1 MKAEII
7 SIGSE
12 LTSGKNL
19 DTNSQW
25 LSIQLAAM
33 GISVGWHTTIAD
45 DFEANLQAFDIASK
59 RAGLV
64 IASGGLGPTQ
74 DDLTREVLAKLIN
87 QPLEFHQPSWD
98 IIVEMFTKRNRVCP
112 DRNQVQAFFPKGAEP
127 IPNTEGTAPG
137 IWMKVKQSHIAALP
151 GVPREMKSLFE
162 TWLKTRLIELGLAQ
176 GVLIQRK
183 INTFGLGESAIEEKL
198 FDITKRGNDPEV
210 GITASD
216 AVISLRI
223 LASADN
229 EAEALKK
236 IAPAEAIIRERLG
249 DLVFGIEEEE
259 LQDVVH
265 QMLHHAGKT
274 VATAESITG
283 GVLAAK
289 LTMVP
294 GASAR
299 YLGGIVSYSNAVKQ
313 SALGVPAELL
323 EQFGAC
329 SKEVTLSM
337 AEGCRQRTGADFALA
352 TTGVAGPG
360 GLSPDLPE
368 GKVFVAL
375 AWNGGSHSETNQWF
389 GNRNEVQSRT
399 AKMAL
404 NILRLHLLKD
414 SNHG

>member
-25 LSIQLAAM
+25 LSIQLASM
-33 GISVGWHTTIAD
+33 GIPVGWHTTIAD
-45 DFEANLQAFDIASK
+45 DFDANLEAFGIASQ

-64 IASGGLGPTQ
+64 VATGGLGPTQ
-74 DDLTREVLAKLIN
+74 DDLTREVLAKLLKV
-87 QPLEFHQPSWD
+87 PLEFHQPSWD
-98 IIVEMFTKRNRVCP
+98 TIIEMFTRRNRACP
-112 DRNQVQAFFPKGAEP
+112 DRNKVQAYFPKGAEP
-127 IPNTEGTAPG
+127 IPNTTGTAPG
-137 IWMKVKQSHIAALP
+137 IWVKVNQSYFAALP
-151 GVPREMKSLFE
+151 GVPREMKSMFDG
-162 TWLKTRLIELGLAQ
+162 WLKPKLLGIGMSQ

-198 FDITKRGNDPEV
+198 FDITRRGNDPEV

-223 LASADN
+223 LAGAEN
-229 EAEALKK
+229 EALALKK

-249 DLVFGIEEEE
+249 ELVFGVEDEE

-265 QMLHHAGKT
+265 QMLQKFGKT
-274 VATAESITG
+274 IATAESITG
-283 GVLAAK
+283 GLLASRFTK
-289 LTMVP
+289 VP

-299 YLGGIVSYSNAVKQ
+299 YLGGFVTYTNDVKK
-313 SALGVPAELL
+313 STLGVPAELL
-323 EQFGAC
+323 DQFGAC
-329 SKEVTLSM
+329 SKEVTLAM
-337 AEGCRQRTGADFALA
+337 AEGCRERTGADFALA

-360 GLSPDLPE
+360 DLSPELRE

-375 AWNGGSHSETNQWF
+375 AWKGGSQSETNQWF
-389 GNRNEVQSRT
+389 GSRHEVQSRT

-404 NILRLHLLKD
+404 NMLRLHLLRELK
-414 SNHG
+414 HG

>member
-25 LSIQLAAM
+25 LSIQLASM
-33 GISVGWHTTIAD
+33 GIPVGWHTTIAD
-45 DFEANLQAFDIASK
+45 DFDANLEAFGIASQ

-64 IASGGLGPTQ
+64 VATGGLGPTQ
-74 DDLTREVLAKLIN
+74 DDLTREVLAKLLKV
-87 QPLEFHQPSWD
+87 PLEFHQPSWD
-98 IIVEMFTKRNRVCP
+98 TIIEMFTRRNRACP
-112 DRNQVQAFFPKGAEP
+112 DRNKVQAYFPKGAEP
-127 IPNTEGTAPG
+127 IPNTTGTAPG
-137 IWMKVKQSHIAALP
+137 IWVKVNQSYFAALP
-151 GVPREMKSLFE
+151 GVPREMKSMFDG
-162 TWLKTRLIELGLAQ
+162 WLKPKLVGMGMSQ

-198 FDITKRGNDPEV
+198 FDITRRGNDPEV

-223 LASADN
+223 LAGAEN
-229 EAEALKK
+229 EALALKK

-249 DLVFGIEEEE
+249 ELVFGVEDEE

-265 QMLHHAGKT
+265 QMLQKFGKT
-274 VATAESITG
+274 IATAESITG
-283 GVLAAK
+283 GLLASRFTK
-289 LTMVP
+289 VP

-299 YLGGIVSYSNAVKQ
+299 YLGGFVTYTNDVKK

-323 EQFGAC
+323 DQFGAC
-329 SKEVTLSM
+329 SKEVTLAM
-337 AEGCRQRTGADFALA
+337 AEGCRERTGADFALA

-360 GLSPDLPE
+360 DLSPELRE

-375 AWNGGSHSETNQWF
+375 AWKGGSQSETNQWF
-389 GNRNEVQSRT
+389 GSRHEVQSRT

-404 NILRLHLLKD
+404 NMLRLHLLRELK
-414 SNHG
+414 HG

>member
-25 LSIQLAAM
+25 LSIQLASM
-33 GISVGWHTTIAD
+33 GIPVGWHTTIAD
-45 DFEANLQAFDIASK
+45 DFDANLEAFGIASQ

-64 IASGGLGPTQ
+64 VATGGLGPTQ
-74 DDLTREVLAKLIN
+74 DDLTREVLAKLLKV
-87 QPLEFHQPSWD
+87 PLEFHQPSWD
-98 IIVEMFTKRNRVCP
+98 TIIEMFTRRNRACP
-112 DRNQVQAFFPKGAEP
+112 DRNKVQAYFPKGAEP
-127 IPNTEGTAPG
+127 IPNTTGTAPG
-137 IWMKVKQSHIAALP
+137 IWVKVNQSYFAALP
-151 GVPREMKSLFE
+151 GVPREMKSMFDG
-162 TWLKTRLIELGLAQ
+162 WLKPKLLGMGMSQ

-198 FDITKRGNDPEV
+198 FDITRRGNDPEV

-223 LASADN
+223 LAGAEN
-229 EAEALKK
+229 EALALKK

-249 DLVFGIEEEE
+249 ELVFGVEDEE

-265 QMLHHAGKT
+265 QMLQKFGKT
-274 VATAESITG
+274 IATAESITG
-283 GVLAAK
+283 GLLASRFTK
-289 LTMVP
+289 VP

-299 YLGGIVSYSNAVKQ
+299 YLGGFVTYTNDVKK

-323 EQFGAC
+323 DQFGAC
-329 SKEVTLSM
+329 SKEVTLAM
-337 AEGCRQRTGADFALA
+337 AESCRERTGADFALA

-360 GLSPDLPE
+360 DLSPELRE

-375 AWNGGSHSETNQWF
+375 AWKGGSQSETNQWF
-389 GNRNEVQSRT
+389 GSRHEVQSRT

-404 NILRLHLLKD
+404 NMLRLHLLRELK
-414 SNHG
+414 HG

>member
-25 LSIQLAAM
+25 LSIQLASM
-33 GISVGWHTTIAD
+33 GIPVGWHTTIAD
-45 DFEANLQAFDIASK
+45 DFDANLEAFGIASQ

-64 IASGGLGPTQ
+64 VATGGLGPTQ
-74 DDLTREVLAKLIN
+74 DDLTREVLAKLLKV
-87 QPLEFHQPSWD
+87 PLEFHQPSWD
-98 IIVEMFTKRNRVCP
+98 TIIEMFTRRNRACP
-112 DRNQVQAFFPKGAEP
+112 DRNKVQAYFPKGAEP
-127 IPNTEGTAPG
+127 IPNTTGTAPG
-137 IWMKVKQSHIAALP
+137 IWVKVNQSYFAALP
-151 GVPREMKSLFE
+151 GVPREMKSMFDG
-162 TWLKTRLIELGLAQ
+162 WLKPKLLGMGMSQ

-198 FDITKRGNDPEV
+198 FDITRRGNDPEV

-223 LASADN
+223 LAGAEN
-229 EAEALKK
+229 EALALKK

-249 DLVFGIEEEE
+249 ELVFGVEDEE

-265 QMLHHAGKT
+265 QMLQKFGKT
-274 VATAESITG
+274 IATAESITG
-283 GVLAAK
+283 GLLASRFTK
-289 LTMVP
+289 VP

-299 YLGGIVSYSNAVKQ
+299 YLGGFVTYTNDVKK

-323 EQFGAC
+323 DQFGAC
-329 SKEVTLSM
+329 SKEVTLAM
-337 AEGCRQRTGADFALA
+337 AEGCRERTGADFALA

-360 GLSPDLPE
+360 DLSPELRE

-375 AWNGGSHSETNQWF
+375 AWKGGSQYETNQWF
-389 GNRNEVQSRT
+389 GSRHEVQSRT

-404 NILRLHLLKD
+404 NMLRLHLLRELK
-414 SNHG
+414 HG

>member
-25 LSIQLAAM
+25 LSIQLASM
-33 GISVGWHTTIAD
+33 GIPVGWHTTIAD
-45 DFEANLQAFDIASK
+45 DFDANLEAFGIASQ

-64 IASGGLGPTQ
+64 VATGGLGPTQ
-74 DDLTREVLAKLIN
+74 DDLTREVLAKLLKV
-87 QPLEFHQPSWD
+87 PLEFHQPSWD
-98 IIVEMFTKRNRVCP
+98 TIIEMFTRRNRACP
-112 DRNQVQAFFPKGAEP
+112 DRNKVQAYFPKGAEP
-127 IPNTEGTAPG
+127 IPNTTGTAPG
-137 IWMKVKQSHIAALP
+137 IWVKVNQSYFAALP
-151 GVPREMKSLFE
+151 GVPREMKSMFDG
-162 TWLKTRLIELGLAQ
+162 WLKPKLLGMGMSQ

-198 FDITKRGNDPEV
+198 FDITRRGNDPEV

-223 LASADN
+223 LAGAEN
-229 EAEALKK
+229 EALALKK

-249 DLVFGIEEEE
+249 ELVFGVEDEE

-265 QMLHHAGKT
+265 QMLQKFGKT
-274 VATAESITG
+274 IATAESITG
-283 GVLAAK
+283 GLLASRFTK
-289 LTMVP
+289 VP

-299 YLGGIVSYSNAVKQ
+299 YLGGFVTYTNDVKK
-313 SALGVPAELL
+313 SALGVSADLL
-323 EQFGAC
+323 DRFGAC
-329 SKEVTLSM
+329 SKEVTLAM
-337 AEGCRQRTGADFALA
+337 AEGCRERTGADFALA

-360 GLSPDLPE
+360 DLSPELRE

-375 AWNGGSHSETNQWF
+375 AWKGGSQSETNQWF
-389 GNRNEVQSRT
+389 GSRHEVQSRT

-404 NILRLHLLKD
+404 NMLRLHLLRELK
-414 SNHG
+414 HG

>member
-33 GISVGWHTTIAD
+33 GIPVGWHTTIAD
-45 DFEANLQAFDIASK
+45 DFDANLQAFDIASQ
-59 RAGLV
+59 RAELV

-74 DDLTREVLAKLIN
+74 DDLTREVLAKLIS
-87 QPLEFHQPSWD
+87 QPLEFHPPSWD
-98 IIVEMFTKRNRVCP
+98 TIVEMFTKRNRACP
-112 DRNQVQAFFPKGAEP
+112 DRNKVQAFFPKGSEP
-127 IPNTEGTAPG
+127 IPNEAGTAPG
-137 IWMKVKQSHIAALP
+137 IWMKAKQSYIAAFP
-151 GVPREMKSLFE
+151 GVPREMKSMFE
-162 TWLKTRLIELGLAQ
+162 AWLKTRLIELGLAQ

-229 EAEALKK
+229 EAEAFKK
-236 IAPAEAIIRERLG
+236 IGPAEAIIRERLG
-249 DLVFGIEEEE
+249 ELVFSVEEEE

-265 QMLHHAGKT
+265 QMLQKAGKT
-274 VATAESITG
+274 IATAESITG
-283 GVLAAK
+283 GVLASK
-289 LTMVP
+289 FTKVP
-294 GASAR
+294 GSSAR
-299 YLGGIVSYSNAVKQ
+299 YLGGFVTYTNDVKK

-329 SKEVTLSM
+329 SKEVTLAM
-337 AEGCRQRTGADFALA
+337 AEGCRERTGADFALA

-375 AWNGGSHSETNQWF
+375 AWKGGSHSETNQWF

-404 NILRLHLLKD
+404 NILRLHLLKEAK
-414 SNHG
+414 HG

>member
-25 LSIQLAAM
+25 LSIQLASM
-33 GISVGWHTTIAD
+33 GIPVGWHTTIAD
-45 DFEANLQAFDIASK
+45 DFDANLEAFGIASQ

-64 IASGGLGPTQ
+64 VATGGLGPTQ
-74 DDLTREVLAKLIN
+74 DDLTREVLAKLLKV
-87 QPLEFHQPSWD
+87 PLEFHQHSWD
-98 IIVEMFTKRNRVCP
+98 TIIEMFTRRNRACP
-112 DRNQVQAFFPKGAEP
+112 DRNKVQAYFPKGAEP
-127 IPNTEGTAPG
+127 IPNTTGTAPG
-137 IWMKVKQSHIAALP
+137 IWVKVNQSYFAALP
-151 GVPREMKSLFE
+151 GVPREMKSMFDG
-162 TWLKTRLIELGLAQ
+162 WLKPKLLGMGMSQ

-198 FDITKRGNDPEV
+198 FDITRRGNDPEV

-223 LASADN
+223 LAGAEN
-229 EAEALKK
+229 EALALKK

-249 DLVFGIEEEE
+249 ELVFGVEDEE

-265 QMLHHAGKT
+265 QMLQKFGKT
-274 VATAESITG
+274 IATAESITG
-283 GVLAAK
+283 GLLASRFTK
-289 LTMVP
+289 VP

-299 YLGGIVSYSNAVKQ
+299 YLGGFVTYTNDVKK

-323 EQFGAC
+323 DQFGAC
-329 SKEVTLSM
+329 SKEVTLAM
-337 AEGCRQRTGADFALA
+337 AEGCRERTGADFALA

-360 GLSPDLPE
+360 DLSPELRE

-375 AWNGGSHSETNQWF
+375 AWKGGSQSETNQWF
-389 GNRNEVQSRT
+389 GSRHEVQSRT

-404 NILRLHLLKD
+404 NMLRLHLLRELK
-414 SNHG
+414 HG

>member
-25 LSIQLAAM
+25 LSIQLASM
-33 GISVGWHTTIAD
+33 GIPVGWHTTIAD
-45 DFEANLQAFDIASK
+45 DFDANLEAFGIASQ

-64 IASGGLGPTQ
+64 VATGGLGPTQ
-74 DDLTREVLAKLIN
+74 DDLTREVLAKLLKV
-87 QPLEFHQPSWD
+87 PLEFHQPSWD
-98 IIVEMFTKRNRVCP
+98 TIIEMFTRRNRACP
-112 DRNQVQAFFPKGAEP
+112 DRNKVQAYFPKGAEP
-127 IPNTEGTAPG
+127 IPNTTGTAPG
-137 IWMKVKQSHIAALP
+137 IWEKVNQSYFAALP
-151 GVPREMKSLFE
+151 GVPREMKSMFDG
-162 TWLKTRLIELGLAQ
+162 WLKPKLLGIGMSQ

-198 FDITKRGNDPEV
+198 FDITRRGNDPEV

-223 LASADN
+223 LAGAEN
-229 EAEALKK
+229 EALALKK

-249 DLVFGIEEEE
+249 ELVFGVEDEE

-265 QMLHHAGKT
+265 QMLQKFGKT
-274 VATAESITG
+274 IATAESITG
-283 GVLAAK
+283 GLLASRFTK
-289 LTMVP
+289 VP

-299 YLGGIVSYSNAVKQ
+299 YLGGFVTYTNDVKK
-313 SALGVPAELL
+313 STLGVPAELL
-323 EQFGAC
+323 DQFGAC
-329 SKEVTLSM
+329 SKEVTLAM
-337 AEGCRQRTGADFALA
+337 AEGCRERTGADFALA

-360 GLSPDLPE
+360 DLSPELRE

-375 AWNGGSHSETNQWF
+375 AWKGGSQSETNQWF
-389 GNRNEVQSRT
+389 GSRHEVQSRT

-404 NILRLHLLKD
+404 NMLRLHLLRELK
-414 SNHG
+414 HG

>member
-25 LSIQLAAM
+25 LSIQLASM
-33 GISVGWHTTIAD
+33 GIPVGWHTTIAD
-45 DFEANLQAFDIASK
+45 DFDANLEAFGIASQ

-64 IASGGLGPTQ
+64 VATGGLGPTQ
-74 DDLTREVLAKLIN
+74 DDLTREVLAKLLKV
-87 QPLEFHQPSWD
+87 PLEFHQPSWD
-98 IIVEMFTKRNRVCP
+98 TIIEMFTRRNRACP
-112 DRNQVQAFFPKGAEP
+112 DRNKVQAYFPKGAEP
-127 IPNTEGTAPG
+127 IPNTTGTAPG
-137 IWMKVKQSHIAALP
+137 IWVKVNQSYFAALP
-151 GVPREMKSLFE
+151 GVPREMKSMFDG
-162 TWLKTRLIELGLAQ
+162 WLKPKLLGIGMSQ

-198 FDITKRGNDPEV
+198 FDITRRGNDPEV

-223 LASADN
+223 LAGAEN
-229 EAEALKK
+229 EALALKK

-249 DLVFGIEEEE
+249 ELVFGVEDEE

-265 QMLHHAGKT
+265 QMLQKFGKT
-274 VATAESITG
+274 IATAESITG
-283 GVLAAK
+283 GLLASRFTK
-289 LTMVP
+289 VP

-299 YLGGIVSYSNAVKQ
+299 YLGGFVTYTNDVKK

-323 EQFGAC
+323 DQFGAC
-329 SKEVTLSM
+329 SKEVTLAM
-337 AEGCRQRTGADFALA
+337 AEGCRERTGADFALA

-360 GLSPDLPE
+360 DLSPELRE

-375 AWNGGSHSETNQWF
+375 AWKGGSQSETNQWF
-389 GNRNEVQSRT
+389 GSRHEVQSRT

-404 NILRLHLLKD
+404 NMLRLHLLRELK
-414 SNHG
+414 HG

>member
-25 LSIQLAAM
+25 LSIQLASM
-33 GISVGWHTTIAD
+33 GIPVGWHTTIAD
-45 DFEANLQAFDIASK
+45 DFDANLEAFGIASQ

-64 IASGGLGPTQ
+64 VATGGLGPTQ
-74 DDLTREVLAKLIN
+74 DDLTREVLAKLLKV
-87 QPLEFHQPSWD
+87 PLEFHQPSWD
-98 IIVEMFTKRNRVCP
+98 TIIEMFTRRNRACP
-112 DRNQVQAFFPKGAEP
+112 DRNKVQAYFPKGAEP
-127 IPNTEGTAPG
+127 IPNTTGTAPG
-137 IWMKVKQSHIAALP
+137 IWVKVNQSYFAALP
-151 GVPREMKSLFE
+151 GVPREMKSMFDG
-162 TWLKTRLIELGLAQ
+162 WLKPKLIGMGMSQ

-198 FDITKRGNDPEV
+198 FDITRRGNDPEV

-223 LASADN
+223 LAGAEN
-229 EAEALKK
+229 EALALKK

-249 DLVFGIEEEE
+249 ELVFGVEDEE

-265 QMLHHAGKT
+265 QMLQKFGKT
-274 VATAESITG
+274 IATAESITG
-283 GVLAAK
+283 GLLASRFTK
-289 LTMVP
+289 VP

-299 YLGGIVSYSNAVKQ
+299 YLGGFVTYTNDVKK

-323 EQFGAC
+323 DQFGAC
-329 SKEVTLSM
+329 SKEVTLAM
-337 AEGCRQRTGADFALA
+337 AEGCRERTGADFALA

-360 GLSPDLPE
+360 DLSPELRE

-375 AWNGGSHSETNQWF
+375 AWKGGSQSETNQWF
-389 GNRNEVQSRT
+389 GSRHEVQSRT

-404 NILRLHLLKD
+404 NMLRLHLLRELK
-414 SNHG
+414 HG

>member
-25 LSIQLAAM
+25 LSIQLASM
-33 GISVGWHTTIAD
+33 GIPVGWHTTIAD
-45 DFEANLQAFDIASK
+45 DFDANLEAFGIASQ

-64 IASGGLGPTQ
+64 VATGGLGPTQ
-74 DDLTREVLAKLIN
+74 DDLTREVLAKLLKV
-87 QPLEFHQPSWD
+87 PLEFHQPSWD
-98 IIVEMFTKRNRVCP
+98 TIIEMFTRRNRACP
-112 DRNQVQAFFPKGAEP
+112 DRNKVQAYFPKGAEP
-127 IPNTEGTAPG
+127 IPNTTGTAPG
-137 IWMKVKQSHIAALP
+137 IWVKVNQSYFAALP
-151 GVPREMKSLFE
+151 GVPREMKSMFYG
-162 TWLKTRLIELGLAQ
+162 WLKPKLLGMGMSQ

-198 FDITKRGNDPEV
+198 FDITRRGNDPEV

-223 LASADN
+223 LAGAEN
-229 EAEALKK
+229 EALALKK

-249 DLVFGIEEEE
+249 ELVFGVEDEE

-265 QMLHHAGKT
+265 QMLQKFGKT
-274 VATAESITG
+274 IATAESITG
-283 GVLAAK
+283 GLLASRFTK
-289 LTMVP
+289 VP

-299 YLGGIVSYSNAVKQ
+299 YLGGFVTYTNDVKK
-313 SALGVPAELL
+313 STLGVPAELL
-323 EQFGAC
+323 DQFGAC
-329 SKEVTLSM
+329 SKEVTLAM
-337 AEGCRQRTGADFALA
+337 AEGCRERTGADFALA

-360 GLSPDLPE
+360 DLSPELRE

-375 AWNGGSHSETNQWF
+375 AWKGGSQSETNQWF
-389 GNRNEVQSRT
+389 GSRHEVQSRT

-404 NILRLHLLKD
+404 NMLRLHLLRELK
-414 SNHG
+414 HG

>member
-33 GISVGWHTTIAD
+33 GIPVGWHTTIAD
-45 DFEANLQAFDIASK
+45 DFEANLQAFDIASQ
-59 RAGLV
+59 RAELV

-74 DDLTREVLAKLIN
+74 DDLTREVLAKLIS
-87 QPLEFHQPSWD
+87 QPLEFHPPSWD
-98 IIVEMFTKRNRVCP
+98 TIVEMFTKRNRACP
-112 DRNQVQAFFPKGAEP
+112 DRNKVQAFFPKGAEP
-127 IPNTEGTAPG
+127 IPNESGTAPG
-137 IWMKVKQSHIAALP
+137 IWMKAKQSYIAALP
-151 GVPREMKSLFE
+151 GVPREMKSMFE
-162 TWLKTRLIELGLAQ
+162 AWLKTKLIELGLAQ

-229 EAEALKK
+229 EAAAFKK

-249 DLVFGIEEEE
+249 ELVFGIEEEE

-265 QMLHHAGKT
+265 QMLHKAGKT

-283 GVLAAK
+283 GLLASK
-289 LTMVP
+289 FTKVP

-299 YLGGIVSYSNAVKQ
+299 YLGGFVTYTNNVKKT
-313 SALGVPAELL
+313 ALGVPAELL

-329 SKEVTLSM
+329 SKEVTLAM
-337 AEGCRQRTGADFALA
+337 AEGCRERTGADFGLA

-375 AWNGGSHSETNQWF
+375 AWKGGSHSETNQWF

-404 NILRLHLLKD
+404 NILRLHLLKEAK
-414 SNHG
+414 HG

>member
-25 LSIQLAAM
+25 LSIQLASM
-33 GISVGWHTTIAD
+33 GIPVGWHTTIAD
-45 DFEANLQAFDIASK
+45 DFDANLEAFGIASQ

-64 IASGGLGPTQ
+64 VATGGLGPTQ
-74 DDLTREVLAKLIN
+74 DDLTREVLAKLLKV
-87 QPLEFHQPSWD
+87 PLEFHQPSWD
-98 IIVEMFTKRNRVCP
+98 TIIEMFTRRNRACP
-112 DRNQVQAFFPKGAEP
+112 DRNKVQAYFPKGAEP
-127 IPNTEGTAPG
+127 IPNTTGTAPG
-137 IWMKVKQSHIAALP
+137 IWVKVNQSYFAALP
-151 GVPREMKSLFE
+151 GVPREMKSMFDG
-162 TWLKTRLIELGLAQ
+162 WLKPKLLGMGMSQ

-198 FDITKRGNDPEV
+198 FDITRRGNDPEV

-223 LASADN
+223 LAGAEN
-229 EAEALKK
+229 EALALKK

-249 DLVFGIEEEE
+249 ELVFGVEDEE

-265 QMLHHAGKT
+265 QMLQKFGKT
-274 VATAESITG
+274 IATAESITG
-283 GVLAAK
+283 GLLASRFTK
-289 LTMVP
+289 VP

-299 YLGGIVSYSNAVKQ
+299 YLGGFVTYTNDVKK
-313 SALGVPAELL
+313 STLGVPAELL
-323 EQFGAC
+323 DQFGAC
-329 SKEVTLSM
+329 SKEVTLAM
-337 AEGCRQRTGADFALA
+337 AEGCRERTGADFALA

-360 GLSPDLPE
+360 DLSPELRE

-375 AWNGGSHSETNQWF
+375 AWKGGSQSETNQWF
-389 GNRNEVQSRT
+389 GSRHEVQSRT

-404 NILRLHLLKD
+404 NMLRLHLLRELK
-414 SNHG
+414 HG

>member
-25 LSIQLAAM
+25 LSIQLASM
-33 GISVGWHTTIAD
+33 GIPVGWHTTIAD
-45 DFEANLQAFDIASK
+45 DFDANLEAFGIASQ

-64 IASGGLGPTQ
+64 VATGGLGPTQ
-74 DDLTREVLAKLIN
+74 DDLTREVLAKLLKV
-87 QPLEFHQPSWD
+87 PLEFHQHSWD
-98 IIVEMFTKRNRVCP
+98 TIIEMFTRRNRACP
-112 DRNQVQAFFPKGAEP
+112 DRNKVQAYFPKGAEP
-127 IPNTEGTAPG
+127 IPNTTGTAPG
-137 IWMKVKQSHIAALP
+137 IWVKVNQSYFAALP
-151 GVPREMKSLFE
+151 GVPREMKSMFDG
-162 TWLKTRLIELGLAQ
+162 WLKPKLLGMGMSQ

-198 FDITKRGNDPEV
+198 FDITRRGNDPEV

-223 LASADN
+223 LAGAEN
-229 EAEALKK
+229 EALALKK

-249 DLVFGIEEEE
+249 ELVFGVEDEE

-265 QMLHHAGKT
+265 QMLQKFGKT
-274 VATAESITG
+274 IATAESITG
-283 GVLAAK
+283 GLLASRFTK
-289 LTMVP
+289 VP

-299 YLGGIVSYSNAVKQ
+299 YLGGFVTYTNDVKK
-313 SALGVPAELL
+313 STLGVPAELL
-323 EQFGAC
+323 DQFGAC
-329 SKEVTLSM
+329 SKEVTLAM
-337 AEGCRQRTGADFALA
+337 AEGCRERTGADFALA

-360 GLSPDLPE
+360 DLSPELRE

-375 AWNGGSHSETNQWF
+375 AWKGGSQSETNQWF
-389 GNRNEVQSRT
+389 GSRHEVQSRT

-404 NILRLHLLKD
+404 NMLRLHLLRELK
-414 SNHG
+414 HG

>member
-33 GISVGWHTTIAD
+33 GIPVGWHTTISD
-45 DFEANLQAFDIASK
+45 DFTANFQVFDIASQ

-64 IASGGLGPTQ
+64 IATGGLGPTQ

-87 QPLEFHQPSWD
+87 LPLEFHQPSWET
-98 IIVEMFTKRNRVCP
+98 IVEMFTMRNRVCP
-112 DRNQVQAFFPKGAEP
+112 DRNKVQAFFPKGSEP
-127 IPNTEGTAPG
+127 IPNCAGTAPG
-137 IWMKVKQSHIAALP
+137 IWMKVKQSYIVALP
-151 GVPREMKSLFE
+151 GVPREMKSMFE
-162 TWLKTRLIELGLAQ
+162 SWVKAKLTAQGLGQ

-223 LASADN
+223 LASASN
-229 EAEALKK
+229 ESDALKK

-249 DLVFGIEEEE
+249 ELVFGVEEEE
-259 LQDVVH
+259 LQEVVH
-265 QMLHHAGKT
+265 QMLQKT
-274 VATAESITG
+274 GQTIATAESITG
-283 GVLAAK
+283 GLLASK
-289 LTMVP
+289 FTKVP

-299 YLGGIVSYSNAVKQ
+299 YLGGFVTYTNEVKK

-329 SKEVTLSM
+329 SKEVTLAM
-337 AEGCRQRTGADFALA
+337 AQGCRERTGADFGLA

-375 AWNGGSHSETNQWF
+375 AFKGGSHSETNQWF
-389 GNRNEVQSRT
+389 GNRSEVQSRT

-404 NILRLHLLKD
+404 NILRLHLLKEV
-414 SNHG
+414 NHG

>member
-25 LSIQLAAM
+25 LSIQLASM
-33 GISVGWHTTIAD
+33 GIPVGWHTTIAD
-45 DFEANLQAFDIASK
+45 DFDANLEAFGIASQ

-64 IASGGLGPTQ
+64 VATGGLGPTQ
-74 DDLTREVLAKLIN
+74 DDLTREVLAKLLKV
-87 QPLEFHQPSWD
+87 PLEFHQHSWD
-98 IIVEMFTKRNRVCP
+98 TIIEMFTRRNRACP
-112 DRNQVQAFFPKGAEP
+112 DRNKVQAYFPKGAEP
-127 IPNTEGTAPG
+127 IPNTTGTAPG
-137 IWMKVKQSHIAALP
+137 IWVKVNQSYFAALP
-151 GVPREMKSLFE
+151 GVPREMKSMFDG
-162 TWLKTRLIELGLAQ
+162 WLKPKLVGMGMSQ

-198 FDITKRGNDPEV
+198 FDITRRGNDPEV

-223 LASADN
+223 LAGAEN
-229 EAEALKK
+229 EALALKK

-249 DLVFGIEEEE
+249 ELVFGVEDEE

-265 QMLHHAGKT
+265 QMLQKFGKT
-274 VATAESITG
+274 IATAESITG
-283 GVLAAK
+283 GLLASRFTK
-289 LTMVP
+289 VP

-299 YLGGIVSYSNAVKQ
+299 YLGGFVTYTNDVKK

-323 EQFGAC
+323 DQFGAC
-329 SKEVTLSM
+329 SKEVTLAM
-337 AEGCRQRTGADFALA
+337 AEGCRERTGADFALA

-360 GLSPDLPE
+360 DLSPELRE

-375 AWNGGSHSETNQWF
+375 AWKGGSQSETNQWF
-389 GNRNEVQSRT
+389 GSRHEVQSRT

-404 NILRLHLLKD
+404 NMLRLHLLRELK
-414 SNHG
+414 HG

>member
-33 GISVGWHTTIAD
+33 GIAVGWHTTIAD
-45 DFEANLQAFDIASK
+45 DFDANLQAFDIASQ
-59 RAGLV
+59 RAELV

-74 DDLTREVLAKLIN
+74 DDLTREVLAKLIS
-87 QPLEFHQPSWD
+87 QPLEFHPPSWD
-98 IIVEMFTKRNRVCP
+98 TIVEMFTKRNRACP
-112 DRNQVQAFFPKGAEP
+112 DRNKVQAFFPKGAEP
-127 IPNTEGTAPG
+127 IPNEAGTAPG
-137 IWMKVKQSHIAALP
+137 LWMKAKQSYIAAFP
-151 GVPREMKSLFE
+151 GVPREMKSMFGA
-162 TWLKTRLIELGLAQ
+162 WLKSRLIELGLAQ

-229 EAEALKK
+229 EAEAFKK

-249 DLVFGIEEEE
+249 ELVFGVEEEE

-265 QMLHHAGKT
+265 QMLQKAGKT
-274 VATAESITG
+274 IATAESITG
-283 GVLAAK
+283 GVLASK
-289 LTMVP
+289 FTKVP
-294 GASAR
+294 GSSAR
-299 YLGGIVSYSNAVKQ
+299 YLGGFVTYTNDVKK

-329 SKEVTLSM
+329 SKEVTLAM
-337 AEGCRQRTGADFALA
+337 AEGCRERTGADFALA

-375 AWNGGSHSETNQWF
+375 AWKGGSHSETNQWF
-389 GNRNEVQSRT
+389 GTRNEVQSRT

-404 NILRLHLLKD
+404 NILRLHLLKEA
-414 SNHG
+414 NHG

>member
-25 LSIQLAAM
+25 LSIQLASM
-33 GISVGWHTTIAD
+33 GIPVGWHTTIAD
-45 DFEANLQAFDIASK
+45 DFDANLEAFGIASQ

-64 IASGGLGPTQ
+64 VATGGLGPTQ
-74 DDLTREVLAKLIN
+74 DDLTREVLAKLLKV
-87 QPLEFHQPSWD
+87 PLEFHQPSWD
-98 IIVEMFTKRNRVCP
+98 TIIEMFTRRNRACP
-112 DRNQVQAFFPKGAEP
+112 DRNKVQAYFPKGAEP
-127 IPNTEGTAPG
+127 IPNPTGTAPG
-137 IWMKVKQSHIAALP
+137 IWVKVNQSYFAALP
-151 GVPREMKSLFE
+151 GVPREMKSMFDG
-162 TWLKTRLIELGLAQ
+162 WLKPKLLGIGMSQ

-198 FDITKRGNDPEV
+198 FDITRRGNDPEV

-223 LASADN
+223 LAGAEN
-229 EAEALKK
+229 EALALKK

-249 DLVFGIEEEE
+249 ELVFGVEDEE

-265 QMLHHAGKT
+265 QMLQKFGKT
-274 VATAESITG
+274 IATAESITG
-283 GVLAAK
+283 GLLASRFTK
-289 LTMVP
+289 VP

-299 YLGGIVSYSNAVKQ
+299 YLGGFVTYTNDVKK
-313 SALGVPAELL
+313 STLGVPAELL
-323 EQFGAC
+323 DQFGAC
-329 SKEVTLSM
+329 SKEVTLAM
-337 AEGCRQRTGADFALA
+337 AEGCRERTGADFALA

-360 GLSPDLPE
+360 DLSPELRE

-375 AWNGGSHSETNQWF
+375 AWKGGSQSETNQWF
-389 GNRNEVQSRT
+389 GSRHEVQSRT

-404 NILRLHLLKD
+404 NMLRLHLLRELK
-414 SNHG
+414 HG

>member
-25 LSIQLAAM
+25 LSIQLASM
-33 GISVGWHTTIAD
+33 GIPVGWHTTIAD
-45 DFEANLQAFDIASK
+45 DFDANLEAFGIASQ

-64 IASGGLGPTQ
+64 VATGGLGPTQ
-74 DDLTREVLAKLIN
+74 DDLTREVLAKLLKV
-87 QPLEFHQPSWD
+87 PLEFHQPSWD
-98 IIVEMFTKRNRVCP
+98 TIIEMFTRRNRVCP
-112 DRNQVQAFFPKGAEP
+112 DRNKVQAYFPKGAEP
-127 IPNTEGTAPG
+127 IPNTTGTAPG
-137 IWMKVKQSHIAALP
+137 IWVKVNQSYFAALP
-151 GVPREMKSLFE
+151 GVPREMKSMFDGC
-162 TWLKTRLIELGLAQ
+162 LKPKLLGMGMSQ

-198 FDITKRGNDPEV
+198 FDITRRGNDPEV

-223 LASADN
+223 LAGAEN
-229 EAEALKK
+229 EALALKK

-249 DLVFGIEEEE
+249 ELVFGVEDEE

-265 QMLHHAGKT
+265 QMLQKFGKT
-274 VATAESITG
+274 IATAESITG
-283 GVLAAK
+283 GLLASRFTK
-289 LTMVP
+289 VP

-299 YLGGIVSYSNAVKQ
+299 YLGGFVTYTNDVKK

-323 EQFGAC
+323 DQFGAC
-329 SKEVTLSM
+329 SKEVTLAM
-337 AEGCRQRTGADFALA
+337 AEGCRERTGADFALA

-360 GLSPDLPE
+360 DLSPELRE

-375 AWNGGSHSETNQWF
+375 AWKGGSQSETNQWF
-389 GNRNEVQSRT
+389 GSRHEVQSRT

-404 NILRLHLLKD
+404 NMLRLHLLRELK
-414 SNHG
+414 HG

>member
-25 LSIQLAAM
+25 LSIQLASM
-33 GISVGWHTTIAD
+33 GIPVGWHTTIAD
-45 DFEANLQAFDIASK
+45 DFDANLEAFGIASQ

-64 IASGGLGPTQ
+64 VATGGLGPTQ
-74 DDLTREVLAKLIN
+74 DDLTREVLAKLLKV
-87 QPLEFHQPSWD
+87 PLEFHQPSWD
-98 IIVEMFTKRNRVCP
+98 TIIEMFTRRNRACP
-112 DRNQVQAFFPKGAEP
+112 DRNKVQAYFPKGAEP
-127 IPNTEGTAPG
+127 IPNTTGTAPG
-137 IWMKVKQSHIAALP
+137 IWVKVNQSYFAALP
-151 GVPREMKSLFE
+151 GVPREMKSMFDG
-162 TWLKTRLIELGLAQ
+162 WLKPKLLGMGMSQ

-198 FDITKRGNDPEV
+198 FDITRRGNDPEV

-223 LASADN
+223 LAGAEN
-229 EAEALKK
+229 EALALKK

-249 DLVFGIEEEE
+249 ELVFGVEDEE

-265 QMLHHAGKT
+265 QMLQKFGKT
-274 VATAESITG
+274 IATAESITG
-283 GVLAAK
+283 GLLASRFTK
-289 LTMVP
+289 VP

-299 YLGGIVSYSNAVKQ
+299 YLGGFVTYTNDVKK

-323 EQFGAC
+323 DQFGAC
-329 SKEVTLSM
+329 SKEVTLAM
-337 AEGCRQRTGADFALA
+337 AEGCRERTGADFALA

-360 GLSPDLPE
+360 DLSPELRE

-375 AWNGGSHSETNQWF
+375 AWKGGSQSETNQWF
-389 GNRNEVQSRT
+389 GSRHEVQSRT

-404 NILRLHLLKD
+404 NMLRLHLLRELK
-414 SNHG
+414 HG

>member
-33 GISVGWHTTIAD
+33 GIPVGWHTTIAD
-45 DFEANLQAFDIASK
+45 DFDANLQAFDIASQ
-59 RAGLV
+59 RAELV

-74 DDLTREVLAKLIN
+74 DDLTREVLAKLISR
-87 QPLEFHQPSWD
+87 PLEFHQPSWD
-98 IIVEMFTKRNRVCP
+98 TIVEMFTKRNRACP
-112 DRNQVQAFFPKGAEP
+112 DRNKVQAFFPKGAES
-127 IPNTEGTAPG
+127 IPNEAGTAPG
-137 IWMKVKQSHIAALP
+137 IWMRAKQSYIAALP
-151 GVPREMKSLFE
+151 GVPREMKSMFE
-162 TWLKTRLIELGLAQ
+162 AWLKTRLIELGLAQ

-229 EAEALKK
+229 EAEAFKK

-249 DLVFGIEEEE
+249 ELVFSVEEEE

-265 QMLHHAGKT
+265 QMLQKAGKT
-274 VATAESITG
+274 IATAESITG
-283 GVLAAK
+283 GVLASK
-289 LTMVP
+289 FTKVP
-294 GASAR
+294 GSSAR
-299 YLGGIVSYSNAVKQ
+299 YLGGFVTYTNDVKK

-329 SKEVTLSM
+329 SKEVTLAM
-337 AEGCRQRTGADFALA
+337 AEGCRERTGADFALA

-375 AWNGGSHSETNQWF
+375 AWKGGSHSETNQWF

-404 NILRLHLLKD
+404 NILRLHLLKEAK
-414 SNHG
+414 HG

>member
-33 GISVGWHTTIAD
+33 GIPVGWHTTIAD
-45 DFEANLQAFDIASK
+45 DFDANLQAFDIASQ
-59 RAGLV
+59 RAELV
-64 IASGGLGPTQ
+64 ITSGGLGPTQ
-74 DDLTREVLAKLIN
+74 DDLTREVLAKLIS
-87 QPLEFHQPSWD
+87 QPLQFHQPSWD
-98 IIVEMFTKRNRVCP
+98 TIVEMFTKRNRACP
-112 DRNQVQAFFPKGAEP
+112 DRNKVQAFFPKGAEP
-127 IPNTEGTAPG
+127 IPNITGTAPG
-137 IWMKVKQSHIAALP
+137 IWMKVKQSYFAALP
-151 GVPREMKSLFE
+151 GVPREMKSMFE
-162 TWLKTRLIELGLAQ
+162 AWLKTRLIELGLAQ

-229 EAEALKK
+229 EAEAFKK
-236 IAPAEAIIRERLG
+236 IAPAEVIIRERLG
-249 DLVFGIEEEE
+249 ELVFGVEEEE

-265 QMLHHAGKT
+265 QMLQKAGKT
-274 VATAESITG
+274 IATAESITG
-283 GVLAAK
+283 GALAAK
-289 LTMVP
+289 FTKVP

-299 YLGGIVSYSNAVKQ
+299 YLGGFVTYTNDVKK

-329 SKEVTLSM
+329 SKEVTLAM
-337 AEGCRQRTGADFALA
+337 AEGCRERTGADFALA

-375 AWNGGSHSETNQWF
+375 AWKGGSQSETNQWF

-414 SNHG
+414 CNHG

>member
-25 LSIQLAAM
+25 LSIQLASM
-33 GISVGWHTTIAD
+33 GIPVGWHTTIAD
-45 DFEANLQAFDIASK
+45 DFDANLEAFGIASQ

-64 IASGGLGPTQ
+64 VATGGLGPTQ
-74 DDLTREVLAKLIN
+74 DDLTREVLAKLLKV
-87 QPLEFHQPSWD
+87 PLEFHQPSWD
-98 IIVEMFTKRNRVCP
+98 TIIEMFTRRNRVCP
-112 DRNQVQAFFPKGAEP
+112 DRNKVQAYFPKGAEP
-127 IPNTEGTAPG
+127 IPNTTGTAPG
-137 IWMKVKQSHIAALP
+137 IWVKVNQSYFAALP
-151 GVPREMKSLFE
+151 GVPREMKSMFDG
-162 TWLKTRLIELGLAQ
+162 WLKPKLVGMGMSQ

-198 FDITKRGNDPEV
+198 FDITRRGNDPEV

-223 LASADN
+223 LAGAEN
-229 EAEALKK
+229 EALALKK

-249 DLVFGIEEEE
+249 ELVFGVEDEE

-265 QMLHHAGKT
+265 QMLQKFGKT
-274 VATAESITG
+274 IATAESITG
-283 GVLAAK
+283 GLLASRFTK
-289 LTMVP
+289 VP

-299 YLGGIVSYSNAVKQ
+299 YLGGFVTYTNDVKK

-323 EQFGAC
+323 DQFGAC
-329 SKEVTLSM
+329 SKEVTLAM
-337 AEGCRQRTGADFALA
+337 AEGCRERTGADFALA

-360 GLSPDLPE
+360 DLSPELRE

-375 AWNGGSHSETNQWF
+375 AWKGGSQSETNQWF
-389 GNRNEVQSRT
+389 GSRHEVQSRT

-404 NILRLHLLKD
+404 NMLRLHLLRELK
-414 SNHG
+414 HG

>member
-33 GISVGWHTTIAD
+33 GIPVGWHTTIAD
-45 DFEANLQAFDIASK
+45 DFDANLQAFDIASQ

-74 DDLTREVLAKLIN
+74 DDLTREVLAKLIS
-87 QPLEFHQPSWD
+87 QPLEFHPSSWD
-98 IIVEMFTKRNRVCP
+98 TIVEMFTKRNRACP
-112 DRNQVQAFFPKGAEP
+112 DRNKVQAFFPKGAEP
-127 IPNTEGTAPG
+127 IPNEAGTAPG
-137 IWMKVKQSHIAALP
+137 IWMKAKQSYIAAFP
-151 GVPREMKSLFE
+151 GVPREMKSMFE
-162 TWLKTRLIELGLAQ
+162 AWLKTRLIELGLAQ

-229 EAEALKK
+229 EAEAFKK
-236 IAPAEAIIRERLG
+236 IGPAEAIIRERLG
-249 DLVFGIEEEE
+249 ELVFSVEEEE

-265 QMLHHAGKT
+265 QMLQKAGKT
-274 VATAESITG
+274 IATAESITG
-283 GVLAAK
+283 GVLASK
-289 LTMVP
+289 FTKVP
-294 GASAR
+294 GSSAR
-299 YLGGIVSYSNAVKQ
+299 YLGGFVTYTNEVKK

-329 SKEVTLSM
+329 SKEVTLAM
-337 AEGCRQRTGADFALA
+337 AEGCRERIGADFALA

-375 AWNGGSHSETNQWF
+375 AWKGGSHSETNQWF

-404 NILRLHLLKD
+404 NILRLHLLKEA
-414 SNHG
+414 NHG

>member
-25 LSIQLAAM
+25 LSIQLASM
-33 GISVGWHTTIAD
+33 GIPVGWHTTIAD
-45 DFEANLQAFDIASK
+45 DFDANLEAFGIASQ

-64 IASGGLGPTQ
+64 VATGGLGPTQ
-74 DDLTREVLAKLIN
+74 DDLTREVLAKLLKV
-87 QPLEFHQPSWD
+87 PLEFHQPSWD
-98 IIVEMFTKRNRVCP
+98 TIIEMFTRRNRACP
-112 DRNQVQAFFPKGAEP
+112 DRNKVQAYFPKGAEP
-127 IPNTEGTAPG
+127 IPNTTGTAPG
-137 IWMKVKQSHIAALP
+137 IWVKVNQSYFAALP
-151 GVPREMKSLFE
+151 GVPREMKSMFDG
-162 TWLKTRLIELGLAQ
+162 WLKPMLLGMGMSQ

-198 FDITKRGNDPEV
+198 FDITRRGNDPEV

-223 LASADN
+223 LAGAEN
-229 EAEALKK
+229 EALALKK

-249 DLVFGIEEEE
+249 ELVFGVEDEE

-265 QMLHHAGKT
+265 QMLQKFGKT
-274 VATAESITG
+274 IATAESITG
-283 GVLAAK
+283 GLLASRFTK
-289 LTMVP
+289 VP

-299 YLGGIVSYSNAVKQ
+299 YLGGFVTYTNDVKK

-323 EQFGAC
+323 DQFGAC
-329 SKEVTLSM
+329 SKEVTLAM
-337 AEGCRQRTGADFALA
+337 AEGCRERTGADFALA

-360 GLSPDLPE
+360 DLSPELRE

-375 AWNGGSHSETNQWF
+375 AWKGGSQSETNQWF
-389 GNRNEVQSRT
+389 GSRHEVQSRT

-404 NILRLHLLKD
+404 NMLRLHLLRELK
-414 SNHG
+414 HG

>member
-25 LSIQLAAM
+25 LSIQLASM
-33 GISVGWHTTIAD
+33 GIPVGWHTTIAD
-45 DFEANLQAFDIASK
+45 DFDANLEAFGIASQ

-64 IASGGLGPTQ
+64 VATGGLGPTQ
-74 DDLTREVLAKLIN
+74 DDLTREVLAKLLKV
-87 QPLEFHQPSWD
+87 PLEFHQPSWD
-98 IIVEMFTKRNRVCP
+98 TIIEMFTRRNRACP
-112 DRNQVQAFFPKGAEP
+112 DRNKVQAYFPKGAEP
-127 IPNTEGTAPG
+127 IPNPTGTAPG
-137 IWMKVKQSHIAALP
+137 IWVKVNQSYFAALP
-151 GVPREMKSLFE
+151 GVPREMKSMFDG
-162 TWLKTRLIELGLAQ
+162 WLKPKLLGMGMSQ

-198 FDITKRGNDPEV
+198 FDITRRGNDPEV

-223 LASADN
+223 LAGAEN
-229 EAEALKK
+229 EALALKK

-249 DLVFGIEEEE
+249 ELVFGVEDEE

-265 QMLHHAGKT
+265 QMLQKFGKT
-274 VATAESITG
+274 IATAESITG
-283 GVLAAK
+283 GLLASRFTK
-289 LTMVP
+289 VP

-299 YLGGIVSYSNAVKQ
+299 YLGGFVTYTNDVKK
-313 SALGVPAELL
+313 STLGVPAELL
-323 EQFGAC
+323 DQFGAC
-329 SKEVTLSM
+329 SKEVTLAM
-337 AEGCRQRTGADFALA
+337 AEGCRERTGADFALA

-360 GLSPDLPE
+360 DLSPELRE

-375 AWNGGSHSETNQWF
+375 AWKGGSQSETNQWF
-389 GNRNEVQSRT
+389 GSRHEVQSRT

-404 NILRLHLLKD
+404 NMLRLHLLRELK
-414 SNHG
+414 HG

>member
-25 LSIQLAAM
+25 LSIQLASM
-33 GISVGWHTTIAD
+33 GIPVGWHTTIAD
-45 DFEANLQAFDIASK
+45 DFDANLEAFGIASQ

-64 IASGGLGPTQ
+64 VATGGLGPTQ
-74 DDLTREVLAKLIN
+74 DDLTREVLAKLLKV
-87 QPLEFHQPSWD
+87 PLEFHQPSWD
-98 IIVEMFTKRNRVCP
+98 TIIEMFTRRNRVCP
-112 DRNQVQAFFPKGAEP
+112 DRNKVQAYFPKGAEP
-127 IPNTEGTAPG
+127 IPNTTGTAPG
-137 IWMKVKQSHIAALP
+137 IWVKVNQSYFAALP
-151 GVPREMKSLFE
+151 GVPREMKSMFDG
-162 TWLKTRLIELGLAQ
+162 WLKPKLLGMGMSQ

-198 FDITKRGNDPEV
+198 FDITRRGNDPEV

-223 LASADN
+223 LAGAEN
-229 EAEALKK
+229 EALALKK

-249 DLVFGIEEEE
+249 ELVFGVEDEE

-265 QMLHHAGKT
+265 QMLQKFGKT
-274 VATAESITG
+274 IATAESITG
-283 GVLAAK
+283 GLLASRFTK
-289 LTMVP
+289 VP

-299 YLGGIVSYSNAVKQ
+299 YLGGFVTYTNDVKK

-323 EQFGAC
+323 DQFGAC
-329 SKEVTLSM
+329 SKEVTLAM
-337 AEGCRQRTGADFALA
+337 AEGCRERTGADFALA

-360 GLSPDLPE
+360 DLSPELRE

-375 AWNGGSHSETNQWF
+375 AWKGGSQSETNQWF
-389 GNRNEVQSRT
+389 GSRHEVQSRT

-404 NILRLHLLKD
+404 NMLRLHLLRELK
-414 SNHG
+414 HG

>member
-33 GISVGWHTTIAD
+33 GIPVGWHTTIAD
-45 DFEANLQAFDIASK
+45 DFDANLQAFDIASQ
-59 RAGLV
+59 RAELV
-64 IASGGLGPTQ
+64 ITSGGLGPTQ
-74 DDLTREVLAKLIN
+74 DDLTREVLAKLIS
-87 QPLEFHQPSWD
+87 QPLQFHQPSWD
-98 IIVEMFTKRNRVCP
+98 TIVEMFTKRNRACP
-112 DRNQVQAFFPKGAEP
+112 DRNKVQAFFPKGAEP
-127 IPNTEGTAPG
+127 IPNITGTAPG
-137 IWMKVKQSHIAALP
+137 IWMKVKQSYFAALP
-151 GVPREMKSLFE
+151 GVPREMKSMFE
-162 TWLKTRLIELGLAQ
+162 AWLKTRLIELGLAQ

-229 EAEALKK
+229 EAEAFKK
-236 IAPAEAIIRERLG
+236 IAPAEVIIRERLG
-249 DLVFGIEEEE
+249 ELVFGVEEEE

-265 QMLHHAGKT
+265 QMLQKAGKT
-274 VATAESITG
+274 IATAESITG
-283 GVLAAK
+283 GALAAK
-289 LTMVP
+289 FTKVP
-294 GASAR
+294 GSSAR
-299 YLGGIVSYSNAVKQ
+299 YLGGFVTYTNDVKK

-329 SKEVTLSM
+329 SKEVTLAM
-337 AEGCRQRTGADFALA
+337 AEGCRERTGADFALA

-375 AWNGGSHSETNQWF
+375 AWKGGSQSETNQWF

-414 SNHG
+414 CNHG

>member
-25 LSIQLAAM
+25 LSIQLAAI
-33 GISVGWHTTIAD
+33 GIPVGWHTTIAD
-45 DFEANLQAFDIASK
+45 DFDANLQAFDIASQ

-74 DDLTREVLAKLIN
+74 DDLTREVLAKLIS
-87 QPLEFHQPSWD
+87 QPLEFHPSSWD
-98 IIVEMFTKRNRVCP
+98 TIVEMFTKRNRACP
-112 DRNQVQAFFPKGAEP
+112 DRNKVQAFFPKGAEP
-127 IPNTEGTAPG
+127 IPNEAGTAPG
-137 IWMKVKQSHIAALP
+137 IWMKAKQSYIAAFP
-151 GVPREMKSLFE
+151 GVPREMKSMFE
-162 TWLKTRLIELGLAQ
+162 AWLKTRLIELGLAQ

-229 EAEALKK
+229 EAEAFKK

-249 DLVFGIEEEE
+249 ELVFSVEEEE

-265 QMLHHAGKT
+265 QMLHKAGKT
-274 VATAESITG
+274 IATAESITG
-283 GVLAAK
+283 GVLASK
-289 LTMVP
+289 FTKVP
-294 GASAR
+294 GSSAR
-299 YLGGIVSYSNAVKQ
+299 YLGGFVTYTNDVKK

-329 SKEVTLSM
+329 SKEVTLAM
-337 AEGCRQRTGADFALA
+337 AEGCRERIGADFALA

-375 AWNGGSHSETNQWF
+375 AWKGGSHSETNQWF

-404 NILRLHLLKD
+404 NILRLHLLKEA
-414 SNHG
+414 NHG